1 MVARM
6 KRLLPLVLLVG
17 CGDSATDIPEVRSD
31 LDRDLQPTVTA
42 SELDALVA
50 GNTEFATD
58 LYKQVRDKPGN
69 LFMSPHSIS
78 TALAMTWAGASTNT
92 AAQMADTLHF
102 GLPAVQQHAA
112 FNKLDLELASRAA
125 NAQGDTIPFRLT
137 TANAIFGQEGKTFMV
152 PFLDT
157 LARNYGAGMRVLDFE
172 GDPDGSRVTINDWVE
187 DKTNDRIKDLLPE
200 GSVTDATK
208 LVLTNAIYFSA
219 AWAEPFEASA
229 TADGPFWIGGD
240 SQVVVPFLHG
250 NHEQGYAAGDGWKA
264 AELPYDGG
272 QLSMVVIVPDNL
284 AAFEAALSPQLLDTI
299 MDAMH
304 AYALD
309 LKLPKFR
316 FDAPLGL
323 KDVLVA
329 LGMTDAFN
337 EAADFSGIDGT
348 RNLLIQDV
356 LHKGFVSIDEKG
368 TEAAAATAV
377 LVGDT
382 AAPEPATLVVDRPF
396 LFLIRDKPTGAILF
410 VGRVVDPR

>member
-31 LDRDLQPTVTA
+31 LDRDLQPNVTA